1 MTLPTH
7 YTHLKPFADWFA
19 GGLPILTYHK
29 VGPRPWGARLK
40 GLYASQR
47 LFEKQLQELHGA
59 GYQPASLDLIPQLPA
74 PARSIVLTFDDGFE
88 KVFRHA
94 LEPLLRHRFRA
105 VQFLV
110 ADRLGALNDWEMAEG
125 EVAEPLMDATQ
136 VREWLAAGH
145 EIGSHTRTHP
155 YLTRIGQAQAR
166 EEISA
171 SKKRLED
178 LFGRPVRHFCYPY
191 GDYSAEICELVAA
204 AGYTTACT
212 TRAGLNTPS
221 TPRYELHRITV
232 RYPSRSLRRLK
243 LWLAERRAARPQP

>member
-7 YTHLKPFADWFA
+7 YTRLKPFADWFA

-40 GLYASQR
+40 GLYTSQR

-59 GYQPASLDLIPQLPA
+59 GYQAASLDLIPQLPA

-94 LEPLLRHRFRA
+94 LEPLARHGFRA

-110 ADRLGALNDWEMAEG
+110 ADRLGALNDWEMVEG

-155 YLTRIGQAQAR
+155 YLTRISKAQAQ

-171 SKKRLED
+171 SKQQLED
-178 LFGRPVRHFCYPY
+178 LFGRPVKHFCYPY
-191 GDYSAEICELVAA
+191 GDYNAGICELVAA

-212 TRAGLNTPS
+212 TRAGLNTRS

-232 RYPSRSLRRLK
+232 RYPSCSLRRLK
-243 LWLAERRAARPQP
+243 LWLAERRAGRP